1 MLSFRAKLKENNKV
15 YYVMCA
21 RMLSFKEELKKI
33 KTIDQVIFVGILF
46 QCRIEEN
53 KNIDPII
60 FVRILACR
68 WELKKTK

>member
-1 MLSFRAKLKENNKV
+1 
-15 YYVMCA
+15 
-21 RMLSFKEELKKI
+21 MLSFKEELKKI

-60 FVRILACR
+60 FVRILAFR